1 MGGWPVHADDAT
13 VQTATF
19 CLQVPIKL
27 TTHRLGHNANGFRGE
42 MTFFK
47 TKYRRGGKRA
57 RICYYRV
64 LRLHMVLYIKKK
76 ISNVVIH

>member
-27 TTHRLGHNANGFRGE
+27 TTHRLGHNANGFRGG

-47 TKYRRGGKRA
+47 TKYRRGGK
-57 RICYYRV
+57 
-64 LRLHMVLYIKKK
+64 
-76 ISNVVIH
+76 